1 MSAPCPPL
9 GGITT
14 SNSAPV
20 PTIRVFPP
28 NVPDSNLTEAYVY
41 PVPPTTPDI
50 LSTTPLL
57 ILIVTVPPVPSP
69 VIGIPEIVP
78 VDETVPLSSILYPD
92 PPFFITTVSI
102 FPSTAASF
110 IFEVVVSPHSFGKGM

>member
-1 MSAPCPPL
+1 M
-9 GGITT
+9 
-14 SNSAPV
+14 
-20 PTIRVFPP
+20 
-28 NVPDSNLTEAYVY
+28 Y

-92 PPFFITTVSI
+92 PPFLITIVSI

-110 IFEVVVSPHSFGKGM
+110 IFEAVSYTHLTLPTKA